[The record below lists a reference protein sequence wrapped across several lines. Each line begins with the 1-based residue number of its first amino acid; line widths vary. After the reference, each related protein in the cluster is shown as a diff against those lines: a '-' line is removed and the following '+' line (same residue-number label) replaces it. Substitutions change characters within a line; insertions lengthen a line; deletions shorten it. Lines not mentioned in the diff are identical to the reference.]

1 MTTGLNPSSSSRFT
15 LSIPLLG
22 HANLVPLGSVSGRKR
37 RKVGCVVLF
46 YSWLLSGTDVV
57 SFGRFG
63 FGGRYYRVLR
73 MNSRIK
79 VLSSQFFRCTSPS
92 FFHIANPS
100 MGISLD
106 SSSHL
111 FCFLSDRSFDFERER
126 QQLCQR
132 VQFIYLHSLLSFFVS
147 SYPRSLSLT
156 DLNADGARFLETS
169 VADGGTVADTSPSF
183 SSTGQ
188 DESTSGAAAG
198 VI

>member
-1 MTTGLNPSSSSRFT
+1 
-15 LSIPLLG
+15 
-22 HANLVPLGSVSGRKR
+22 
-37 RKVGCVVLF
+37 VGCVVLI
-46 YSWLLSGTDVV
+46 YSWLRSGTDVV

-63 FGGRYYRVLR
+63 FGGRYYGVLR

-106 SSSHL
+106 SSFSHL

-132 VQFIYLHSLLSFFVS
+132 VQFIYLHSSLSFFVP

-156 DLNADGARFLETS
+156 GLNADGARFLETS
-169 VADGGTVADTSPSF
+169 VTDGGTVADTSPSF